1 MTTSSSEGSRSG
13 TAPGRALPGCLRAFP
28 GAVLE
33 LSLDGIVL
41 DSNGKLEAE
50 TSTSL
55 VGRSF
60 AEALDAYSSRDKWAR
75 LLTAARTA
83 DGATVAELV
92 LAGTTTLL
100 EPRTF
105 SLLPSPD
112 SESVWLVQHPH
123 DVRLDRLREEVTEV
137 NSELTNT
144 QRELV
149 KERGRIREALAEL
162 ERQHEALRVTSAEL
176 ERSNAALDEF
186 AHAVSHDLKAPL
198 RGIANCAQWL
208 EEDLGPSLAGE
219 PREHLESLRRGATRM
234 RTMIDGVLA
243 YARAGREE
251 ARAEAIDLR
260 ELVAE
265 VLAMVRPPSAVTVTV
280 SDDMP
285 TIHASRAPLQ
295 QVVQNLIGNAV
306 KHAGPHARV
315 WVRARLDGAWCE
327 MEVSDDGPGIPPE
340 HRERIWGLFHRLTP
354 SGDTEST
361 GIGLALVRRLVEA
374 QGGRVAVESREG
386 GGATFRFTWPANI
399 QE

>member
-1 MTTSSSEGSRSG
+1 MTSPSEGARSD
-13 TAPGRALPGCLRAFP
+13 TASGRAVPEWLRAFP

-33 LSLDGIVL
+33 LSADGTVR
-41 DSNGKLEAE
+41 DSNGWLETAAG
-50 TSTSL
+50 TSL
-55 VGRSF
+55 VGRPF
-60 AEALDAYSSRDKWAR
+60 ADSLDAFSSRDKWTR
-75 LLTAARTA
+75 LLTAAHDR
-83 DGATVAELV
+83 DEATVVELV
-92 LAGTTTLL
+92 LAGDATLL

-105 SLLPSPD
+105 SLLPSRV
-112 SESVWLVQHPH
+112 SESVWLVEHPH
-123 DVRLDRLREEVTEV
+123 DVRLDRLRGEVTEV

-149 KERGRIREALAEL
+149 KERGRLREALAEL

-198 RGIANCAQWL
+198 RGITNCAQWL
-208 EEDLGPSLAGE
+208 EEDLGPQLGGE
-219 PREHLESLRRGATRM
+219 PREHLESLRRGAARM

-251 ARAEAIDLR
+251 ARAENIDLR

-265 VLAMVRPPSAVTVTV
+265 VLAMIQPPAGVSVTA

-285 TIHASRAPLQ
+285 TVHAPRAPLQ
-295 QVVQNLIGNAV
+295 QVVQNLIDNAI
-306 KHAGPHARV
+306 KHSGPHARV
-315 WVRARLDGAWCE
+315 WVKARLDGAWCE
-327 MEVSDDGPGIPPE
+327 VVVSDDGPGIPPE

-361 GIGLALVRRLVEA
+361 GVGLALVRRLVEA
-374 QGGRVAVESREG
+374 QGGRVGVESREG

-399 QE
+399 RE